1 VSRLRRLA
9 VLTCAAVLIAGCGG
23 ATTSQD
29 QPTSLRPAPSPAA
42 LDPAIAPATKPRSV
56 PTGPRDAPVPILMYH
71 VIAAPPSATPYPE
84 LWVAPDR
91 FARTMRA
98 LARAGYHATTLGAV
112 WRAWHGHAS
121 MPRHPI
127 IVSFDDGYSSQSTVA
142 RRELDH
148 LGWPGVL
155 NLEVDNVRLKG
166 GLKRAEVA
174 AMLRDGWEIDAHTLT
189 HPDLTTV
196 GAAQLQREVAGSR
209 AWLRHAFG
217 VPVAFFAYPA
227 GRYDARAEAA
237 VRAAGYDGAT
247 TTQPGIASLHGDPYA
262 LPRLRV
268 TPQMTPADV
277 VALVRG

>member
-1 VSRLRRLA
+1 M
-9 VLTCAAVLIAGCGG
+9 LTSAAVLMAGCGG
-23 ATTSQD
+23 ATTSHH
-29 QPTSLRPAPSPAA
+29 QPASPRPAPAPAA
-42 LDPAIAPATKPRSV
+42 LDPSIAPATKLRSV

-71 VIAAPPSATPYPE
+71 VIAAPPSGTPYPE

-91 FARTMRA
+91 FERTMRA
-98 LARAGYHATTLGAV
+98 LAHAGYHATTLGAV
-112 WRAWHGHAS
+112 WRAWHGHGT
-121 MPRHPI
+121 MPRHPLV
-127 IVSFDDGYSSQSTVA
+127 VSFDDGYRSQSIVA
-142 RRELDH
+142 RRALH
-148 LGWPGVL
+148 RLGWPGVL

-196 GAAQLQREVAGSR
+196 DPARLEHEVAGSR

-227 GRYDARAEAA
+227 GRYDARAQAA

-247 TTQPGIASLHGDPYA
+247 TTDAGIASLHDNRYA

-277 VALVRG
+277 VTLAHG

>member
-1 VSRLRRLA
+1 MRRLRRLA
-9 VLTCAAVLIAGCGG
+9 VLISAVVLMAGCGG
-23 ATTSQD
+23 ATTSHH
-29 QPTSLRPAPSPAA
+29 QPTSPRPAPSPAA

-71 VIAAPPSATPYPE
+71 VIAAPPIGTPYPE
-84 LWVAPDR
+84 LWVAPGR
-91 FARTMRA
+91 FTSTMRA

-112 WRAWHGHAS
+112 WRAWHGHGT

-127 IVSFDDGYSSQSTVA
+127 IVSFDDGYRSQSMVA
-142 RRELDH
+142 RRALDR

-196 GAAQLQREVAGSR
+196 DPGRLQREVAGSR
-209 AWLRHAFG
+209 TWLRRAFG

-247 TTQPGIASLHGDPYA
+247 TTQAGIASLHEDPYA

-277 VALVRG
+277 VALAHG

>member
-1 VSRLRRLA
+1 MSRLRRLA
-9 VLTCAAVLIAGCGG
+9 VLTCAAVLTAGCGG
-23 ATTSQD
+23 ATTSHHR
-29 QPTSLRPAPSPAA
+29 PASPRPAPAPAA

-56 PTGPRDAPVPILMYH
+56 PTGPRHAPVPILMYH
-71 VIAAPPSATPYPE
+71 VIAAPPSGTPYPE
-84 LWVAPDR
+84 LWVAPGR
-91 FARTMRA
+91 FAGTMRA
-98 LARAGYHATTLGAV
+98 LAHAGYHATTLGAV
-112 WRAWHGHAS
+112 WRAWHGHGT

-127 IVSFDDGYSSQSTVA
+127 IVSFDDGYQSQSTVA

-155 NLEVDNVRLKG
+155 NLEVDNVRSKG

-196 GAAQLQREVAGSR
+196 DPARLRREVAGSR

-217 VPVAFFAYPA
+217 VSVAFFAYPA
-227 GRYDARAEAA
+227 GRYDARAAAA

-247 TTQPGIASLHGDPYA
+247 TTQAGIASPHSDPYA

-277 VALVRG
+277 VALARG